1 MNILEKKLFGHG
13 EMSPQRKYDV
23 HYLRSMEMIYKNE
36 VNIHPA
42 KRVDRKCS
50 HHEKNKNKNHE
61 CVW

>member
-36 VNIHPA
+36 VNIQYV
-42 KRVDRKCS
+42 RDYF
-50 HHEKNKNKNHE
+50 
-61 CVW
+61 